1 MLFDTLICMPR
12 IYVIDDDMDLLKVVK
27 SLLQKRGFD
36 VSIFCDW
43 EVANNAMKVCEPQ
56 LILLD
61 VFLTGIDGLDVCQK
75 LKASPYTRHI
85 PILLFSA
92 FPRIAESA
100 IHNYGSDD
108 FIAKPFEVGEL
119 IKKVHSVL
127 SMKGA
132 SA

>member
-1 MLFDTLICMPR
+1 MPK
-12 IYVIDDDMDLLKVVK
+12 IFVIDDDKDLLKVIK
-27 SLLQKRGFD
+27 SLLLKRGFD
-36 VSIFCDW
+36 VTTFMDW
-43 EVANNAMKVCEPQ
+43 EIAKNAMKLFEPQ

-61 VFLTGIDGLDVCQK
+61 VFLSGIDGLDVCQR
-75 LKASPYTRHI
+75 LKASPYTKHI

-100 IHNYGSDD
+100 IHDYGADD
-108 FIAKPFEVGEL
+108 FIAKPFEVSDL

-127 SMKGA
+127 SKKGQ

>member
-1 MLFDTLICMPR
+1 MPR

-27 SLLQKRGFD
+27 TLLIKRGFD
-36 VSIFCDW
+36 VQTFSDW
-43 EVANNAMKVCEPQ
+43 ELASNSMKIFEPQ

-61 VFLTGIDGLDVCQK
+61 VFLSGIDGLDVCQK
-75 LKASPYTRHI
+75 LKASPFTKHI

-100 IHNYGSDD
+100 IHDYGADD
-108 FIAKPFEVGEL
+108 FIAKPFEVGDL
-119 IKKVHSVL
+119 IQKVHSVL
-127 SMKGA
+127 AKKNV

>member
-1 MLFDTLICMPR
+1 MPR

-27 SLLQKRGFD
+27 SLLIKRGFD
-36 VSIFCDW
+36 VSTFSDW
-43 EVANNAMKVCEPQ
+43 EIANKTMKKSEPQ

-61 VFLTGIDGLDVCQK
+61 VFLSGIDGLDVCQK
-75 LKASPYTRHI
+75 LKASPYTKHI

-100 IHNYGSDD
+100 IHDYGADD
-108 FIAKPFEVGEL
+108 FIAKPFEVGDL